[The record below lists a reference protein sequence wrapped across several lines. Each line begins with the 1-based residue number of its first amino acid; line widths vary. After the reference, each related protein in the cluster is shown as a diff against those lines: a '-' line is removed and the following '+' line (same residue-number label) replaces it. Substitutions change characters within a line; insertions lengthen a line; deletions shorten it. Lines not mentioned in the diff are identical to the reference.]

1 MIGADLDGGAA
12 PVQATRAALLQ
23 GRREARGWTSGGG
36 GCCLVPLSDPWS
48 RKPWRAIEDWR
59 EAVAPLAI

>member
-23 GRREARGWTSGGG
+23 GRREARGEPAEAGLAVVEVVVLCPCRIRGAE
-36 GCCLVPLSDPWS
+36 S
-48 RKPWRAIEDWR
+48 RGER
-59 EAVAPLAI
+59 